1 MIDFKTHISLFKR
14 FSSDDDVDTY
24 LKGLELTE
32 RLRMSRDIADTY
44 PIDETKPPSKELFER
59 FNVTTKVEDAVLG
72 QFIMLEQI
80 ITGKTQFSDEN
91 QRDLEFAKLILRP
104 KNHIEFDNEIEEDEI
119 KNQEMILSSPV
130 QDIYSAI
137 HQYLENRDFILFK
150 QFSGVFYEV
159 DDEDEEEEENQ
170 KEDKTSENLF
180 HSQWYWYSMVRMLA
194 KEDITRYNEIYMLK
208 MATVLPEMSY
218 IAQRDKIENA
228 ERRRQAAINKL

>member
-24 LKGLELTE
+24 LKGLDLTE
-32 RLRMSRDIADTY
+32 RLRMTREIANTY
-44 PIDETKPPSKELFER
+44 PINDTKPPSKELFER

-72 QFIMLEQI
+72 QFIMIEQI

-91 QRDLEFAKLILRP
+91 QRELELAKLILRP

-119 KNQEMILSSPV
+119 KNQEMILASPV

-150 QFSGVFYEV
+150 QFSGVFYEI
-159 DDEDEEEEENQ
+159 DDEEEEEEDK
-170 KEDKTSENLF
+170 KEDK
-180 HSQWYWYSMVRMLA
+180 
-194 KEDITRYNEIYMLK
+194 KEEKGGKGLSAAQK
-208 MATVLPEMSY
+208 KLPEGLRK
-218 IAQRDKIENA
+218 AIEA
-228 ERRRQAAINKL
+228 KKKK